1 MHPNYVLVSNFPNRY
16 PLFKLICNQIEDFHG
31 KVKFL
36 SNYNKFWVLQ
46 NCVPIIDTLNK
57 VDFSRLYI
65 KLLHNKLQGKA
76 FWCKKVKGCIEF
88 TSNSTG
94 LKLQSNTNWKLLS
107 HCWEPHTKKDIKIL
121 MGIDPAPFWTNL
133 FLYIYENQ
141 FMTKL
146 NSNNKIKGWH
156 FHSTNWFIDYF
167 GCTNSE
173 IYPKELELKPKNQGT
188 NVSFLNFILI

>member
-46 NCVPIIDTLNK
+46 NRIPIINKLNK
-57 VDFSRLYI
+57 ILKSAKCISAYDFGRLYI

-94 LKLQSNTNWKLLS
+94 LKLQSNTN
-107 HCWEPHTKKDIKIL
+107 
-121 MGIDPAPFWTNL
+121 
-133 FLYIYENQ
+133 
-141 FMTKL
+141 
-146 NSNNKIKGWH
+146 
-156 FHSTNWFIDYF
+156 
-167 GCTNSE
+167 
-173 IYPKELELKPKNQGT
+173 
-188 NVSFLNFILI
+188 